1 MARIPTNSRESVRA
15 AIISLLAEAGHPA
28 PASRAEFRRH
38 VSVRNVRDRLGAGD
52 ATWWGGQMNQIEEEL
67 VAAGRARLLVPGIPE
82 HVSHLMQEVWT
93 AAIDAQT
100 SEVIRIQAVAAES
113 VANAKTAD
121 RK

>member
-38 VSVRNVRDRLGAGD
+38 VSVRNVRDRLGGGD
-52 ATWWGGQMNQIEEEL
+52 TTWLGRQINQIEEEL

-100 SEVIRIQAVAAES
+100 NEVIRIQAVAAES